1 MTDDTIATPRKVTTT
16 NSVTIILDNNKKFKI
31 EMLKSHEYKYALSLN
46 GLIVASDI
54 SDRWDAKFGFDAL
67 VQAIALGS
75 DI

>member
-1 MTDDTIATPRKVTTT
+1 MTDDTGTTPRNVKTVHH
-16 NSVTIILDNNKKFKI
+16 VTIILDNRKFKI
-31 EMLKSHEYKYALSLN
+31 EMLKSHEYNYALSLN